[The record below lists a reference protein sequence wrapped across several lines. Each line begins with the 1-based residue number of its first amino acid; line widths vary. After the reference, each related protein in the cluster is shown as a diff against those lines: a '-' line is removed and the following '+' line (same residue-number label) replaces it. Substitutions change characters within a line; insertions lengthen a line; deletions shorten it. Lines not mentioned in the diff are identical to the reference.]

1 MGTNG
6 LGRVGWDLAAVS
18 AVVSR
23 YYVSIAPV
31 VRDELSFWRE
41 RARRIPDPS
50 LRAAALDNLDG
61 EYLHVHAAAV
71 FGTLAPRR
79 QRRRLVRLLVA
90 FEVMYDYL
98 DTLSEQPSS
107 EWIANGL
114 QLHTALAA
122 TISSEVGTDFYA
134 LHERSDDG
142 GYLAELVAAC
152 RARYERLPASAS
164 VLPAVTEAM
173 ARCAEGQTRAHAAV
187 GDVEQLERW
196 GRQLLDADSEYRWWE
211 LTAATASS
219 LVVHALFAA
228 AAAPATT
235 RDDAEAV
242 AAAYYPA
249 LSALTTLLDSLVDYE
264 DDRRS
269 GEHSY
274 VGYYASSAVAAL
286 RLAALAATGLGAV
299 AALPHARRHAV
310 IATGIAGFYL
320 AAPTARGEFAALP
333 KRRVVAA
340 LRAGLIYPVLLAVAV
355 KRRF

>member
-6 LGRVGWDLAAVS
+6 LGTKWRDAAAVS
-18 AVVSR
+18 AVVTR

-31 VRDELSFWRE
+31 VRDELDLWRR
-41 RARRIPDPS
+41 RAGQIPDS
-50 LRAAALDNLDG
+50 ALRAAALDNLDG
-61 EYLHVHAAAV
+61 EHLHVHAAAV
-71 FGTLAPRR
+71 FATLAPGR
-79 QRRRLVRLLVA
+79 QREALTRLLVT

-98 DTLSEQPSS
+98 DTLSEEPSTA
-107 EWIANGL
+107 WVANGL
-114 QLHTALAA
+114 QLHRALAA
-122 TISSEVGTDFYA
+122 TISEADDADFYA
-134 LHERSDDG
+134 LHERCDDG
-142 GYLAELVAAC
+142 DYLQELVVAC
-152 RARYERLPASAS
+152 RRGFEHLPASDS
-164 VLPAVTEAM
+164 VLPAVAEAM

-187 GDVEQLERW
+187 EDVEQLKRW
-196 GRQLLDADSEYRWWE
+196 GRRLLVAEPEYRWWE

-228 AAAPATT
+228 AADPATT
-235 RDDAEAV
+235 REGAEAV

-274 VGYYASSAVAAL
+274 VGYYESSAVAAL
-286 RLAALAATGLGAV
+286 RLAALAAAGVGSV
-299 AALPHARRHAV
+299 AALSRARRHAV

-320 AAPTARGEFAALP
+320 AAPTANGAFARLP
-333 KRRVVAA
+333 KRRVIAV
-340 LRAGLIYPVLLAVAV
+340 LPGGLIYPVLLAVAV

>member
-1 MGTNG
+1 MGTNRFG
-6 LGRVGWDLAAVS
+6 GVGRDVAAVS

-31 VRDELSFWRE
+31 VRDELRFWRE
-41 RARRIPDPS
+41 RAGRIPDPV

-61 EYLHVHAAAV
+61 EHLHVHAAAV
-71 FGTLAPRR
+71 LATVAPRR
-79 QRRRLVRLLVA
+79 HRRPLVCLLVA

-98 DTLSEQPSS
+98 DTLSEQPSP
-107 EWIANGL
+107 EWVANGL
-114 QLHTALAA
+114 QLHGALAA
-122 TISSEVGTDFYA
+122 TISAADDADFYA

-142 GYLAELVAAC
+142 GYLHELAVAC
-152 RARYERLPASAS
+152 RRRFQQLPASDS
-164 VLPAVTEAM
+164 VLPVVTEAM

-187 GDVEQLERW
+187 EDVEQLERW
-196 GRQLLDADSEYRWWE
+196 GRRLVDADPQYRWWE

-228 AAAPATT
+228 AADPTTT
-235 RDDAEAV
+235 REDAETV

-274 VGYYASSAVAAL
+274 VGYYESSAVAAL
-286 RLAALAATGLGAV
+286 RLAAIAAAGVGAV
-299 AALPHARRHAV
+299 AALPQARRHAV

-320 AAPTARGEFAALP
+320 AAPTANGAFARLP
-333 KRRVVAA
+333 KRRVMAA
-340 LRAGLIYPVLLAVAV
+340 LRPGLIYPVLLAVAV